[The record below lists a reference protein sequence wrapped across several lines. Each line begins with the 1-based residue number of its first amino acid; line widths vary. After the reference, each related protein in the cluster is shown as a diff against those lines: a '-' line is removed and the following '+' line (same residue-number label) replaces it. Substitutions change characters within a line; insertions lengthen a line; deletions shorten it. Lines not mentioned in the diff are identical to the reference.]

1 MRNSISI
8 KNKKIFRENFIVCI
22 SIIFIFLVT
31 CYIKKIF
38 PFGNFTVDTSD
49 FEGQIVPFYYHVYDF
64 LHGRKSLFF
73 DWYTGLGSNMAG
85 LVSHY
90 GFLSPFNLLFL
101 FIKREQI

>member
-22 SIIFIFLVT
+22 GIIFIFLVT

-49 FEGQIVPFYYHVYDF
+49 FEGQIVPFTIM
-64 LHGRKSLFF
+64 SMIFF
-73 DWYTGLGSNMAG
+73 MGGNRFSSIGIQVLEVIWPD
-85 LVSHY
+85 
-90 GFLSPFNLLFL
+90 
-101 FIKREQI
+101 